1 MCEVNI
7 YDAFGNHICKQ
18 DHPLRFKDK
27 AVDIELNITKN
38 MLDMIRENQE
48 KQLQEDVNMG
58 AIEEQK
64 QQEDKKSSS
73 SSSSFSSS
81 DKEPAQTKIPQPVV
95 YPGSSAED
103 QRKIQEARQQALANV
118 SESFDRID
126 INGDGEVSR

>member
-1 MCEVNI
+1 
-7 YDAFGNHICKQ
+7 
-18 DHPLRFKDK
+18 
-27 AVDIELNITKN
+27 
-38 MLDMIRENQE
+38 MIRENQE

-73 SSSSFSSS
+73 SSSSSSS
-81 DKEPAQTKIPQPVV
+81 DEERAKTKIPQPVV